1 MITGWQGVFCERWLG
16 EKTMGRNSNKS
27 KRKSAVRAG
36 ANEGDL
42 KDAGWGFK
50 QIGLESYCFLVVTVF
65 SQVATI
71 LITWPAWQA
80 REFPPNLPWIAMT
93 PQLSCGLMLL
103 ISLAF
108 VLISPR
114 KYGMVGFL
122 LTLGLA
128 IGMDQFRCQPQVIA
142 ITFMMAAC
150 VWVPA
155 RRLCL
160 WFLISMWLWA
170 GIHKLGSS
178 EWFTHV
184 SYGLL
189 SQTRVNPDGVYQG
202 FALLIGLGEL
212 GLAIAA
218 WTRPRQVMLGCIG
231 LHCSIVIFLLCI
243 GWNTSVIPWNLCT
256 AIVGAW
262 LFRNAET
269 KGPDLV
275 QSALVFPTSPVPRVL
290 VVAMLIVPV
299 GMYFGLIRH
308 CFAHALY
315 SGNLPIAL
323 ASRAEGVESLEVW
336 DDIQFPFPNVQNSY
350 RDYFVLTGSVGDKLH
365 IRDPRWAVS
374 SHYYQIN
381 SRKKLEELTAR
392 QFFEMNSSGIA
403 GCALDD
409 PVSIFQLVRQNTTL
423 LKRSDESGVYAI
435 EFSPDDFSIDMLE
448 ILKGLPNLEQIQLAD
463 CGVGDDDLRLLA
475 GLSRLTGLGLNRT
488 QVTKAGLEQLAAL
501 PALETVYFNDSEIKK
516 ANLISGE
523 VESAK

>member
-1 MITGWQGVFCERWLG
+1 MTTGWQGFLYECWLC
-16 EKTMGRNSNKS
+16 EKTMGRNSKKS

-36 ANEGDL
+36 SNEDNL
-42 KDAGWGFK
+42 KVAGWGFK
-50 QIGLESYCFLVVTVF
+50 QIGLECYCFLVVAVF
-65 SQVATI
+65 SQVATV

-80 REFPPNLPWIAMT
+80 REFPPNLPWFPMT
-93 PQLSCGLMLL
+93 SQLSCGLILL

-114 KYGMVGFL
+114 IFGMVGFL

-142 ITFMMAAC
+142 IAFMMAAC

-170 GIHKLGSS
+170 GIHKLGSP

-189 SQTRVNPDGVYQG
+189 SKTPVNPDGVYQG
-202 FALLIGLGEL
+202 FALLTGMGEL
-212 GLAIAA
+212 VLAIAA
-218 WTRPRQVMLGCIG
+218 WCRPRQVMAGCIG
-231 LHCSIVIFLLCI
+231 LHCSIVAFLLCI
-243 GWNTSVIPWNLCT
+243 GWNASVIPWNLCT

-262 LFRNAET
+262 LFRHAET
-269 KGPDLV
+269 KGPDLL
-275 QSALVFPTSPVPRVL
+275 QSSLVFPKSLVPRAL

-299 GMYFGLIRH
+299 GMYFGLVRH

-315 SGNLPIAL
+315 SGNLPMAL

-336 DDIQFPFPNVQNSY
+336 DDIQFPFPNVQRSY

-381 SRKKLEELTAR
+381 SQKKLEELTVH
-392 QFFEMNSSGIA
+392 QFFEINSSGIA
-403 GCALDD
+403 GCAIDD

-435 EFSPDDFSIDMLE
+435 EFSPDNFSIDLLE
-448 ILKGLPNLEQIQLAD
+448 SLKGLPNLEQIQLAD
-463 CGVGDDDLRLLA
+463 CGVRDDDLQLLT

-488 QVTKAGLEQLAAL
+488 RVTKAGLEQLATL

-516 ANLISGE
+516 ANLISRE
-523 VESAK
+523 VEWEE